1 MLGVVGAPAATVRAQ
16 QPEARPAQAAPEVR
30 RDTLAPVPRAQAT
43 RAELEALLARKS
55 DSLSPQE
62 ERLIRERLRNGDL
75 QPGDRVALV
84 VRGEQQ
90 LTDTFTVQPDR
101 TLLLPNMEPIPVQ
114 GVLRSELPGYL
125 RQQVSRYI
133 KNPDLQ
139 AHALIR
145 VGLFGE
151 VGKPG
156 FYNLPADA
164 LATDALMLAGG
175 PSPRGDPNKSVI
187 VRGSV
192 TLATSQQVQQALQRG
207 VSLDQLNI
215 QSGDQIVVGSRSE
228 GMAGALRTVGLI
240 TAPLF
245 AIVALTRIF

>member
-1 MLGVVGAPAATVRAQ
+1 MAPAGAGSVRAQ
-16 QPEARPAQAAPEVR
+16 QPQGHPAQAAGPEVR

-55 DSLSPQE
+55 DSLSAAE
-62 ERLIRERLRNGDL
+62 ERVIRERLRNGDL

-101 TLLLPNMEPIPVQ
+101 TLLLPNMEPLPVQ

-125 RQQVSRYI
+125 RQELSRYI
-133 KNPDLQ
+133 KNLDLQ

-151 VGKPG
+151 VAKPG

-175 PSPRGDPNKSVI
+175 PSPRGDPNKATI

-215 QSGDQIVVGSRSE
+215 QSGDQIVVGTRSE